1 MFGTIAHATLKPGMA
16 ARLAEF
22 NAEWD
27 REIRPLVP
35 GAFMELAGHA
45 AGRPDQ
51 IVFVALAEDEAAYRA
66 LAALPAQHAF
76 YLRFN
81 ECFEGEPTWE
91 DVQLDWVGRH

>member
-35 GAFMELAGHA
+35 GAFVELAGHA

-51 IVFVALAEDEAAYRA
+51 IVFVAFAEDEAAYRA

-81 ECFEGEPTWE
+81 ECFTAEPTWQ
-91 DVQLDWVGRH
+91 DVELDWVGQH